1 MAQRHVYDAIVI
13 GAGTNGLVAAAYL
26 AREGLDV
33 IVLERR
39 HTVGGAASTEE
50 IFPGYQVS
58 TCSYIVHILQDEVV
72 VDLGLLGHGLKLL
85 RLDPKAF
92 LPFPDGSKIV
102 FHRSAKRLQDEFARF
117 SADDAVGYREW
128 DAFWTRAGALM
139 NRYFLDPDPPTVDEL
154 VAQTAN
160 SETGKLLHRL
170 INGSLTCLLDET
182 FQSDKAKTAALLPLI
197 VPMKSLDDRG
207 TLLSAAATQAARFTS
222 HVGLPIGGM
231 GAVSQAMARSAEAV
245 GAHIRTGAD
254 VRRILVDHSRVVGV
268 ELADGQQLRAGTVL
282 SNAHPR
288 VTFEGLLESGAVA
301 QSTLDAVRAM
311 NTDSASMKFHAIVS
325 ELPDF
330 SRWLGDGDGREL
342 VQFYI
347 CPSVG
352 YFRAV
357 VDSSAAGELARQPVL
372 AVQIPTIYDR
382 TLTAVDGHHIVS
394 AAVRHMPA
402 KPRASSW
409 AESRAE
415 MAGRIIALLS
425 EYAPNFERSVLD
437 WVLYTPDDLEAR
449 LGMVDGMVHHLAHV
463 PSQLLG
469 DRGFGHGGYRTPLAG
484 LYLCGPAAHP
494 GGEVSGAPGHN
505 AAAVVIADLRGRQ
518 APANEKNGSVQPQD
532 TSAPPDC

>member
-1 MAQRHVYDAIVI
+1 LAQRHSYDVITI

-26 AREGLDV
+26 ARAGLDV
-33 IVLERR
+33 VVLERR

-58 TCSYIVHILQDEVV
+58 TCSYIVHILQDKVV
-72 VDLGLLGHGLKLL
+72 DDLGLLRHGLQLL

-102 FHRSAKRLQDEFARF
+102 FYRSASRLLDEFARF
-117 SADDAVGYREW
+117 SADDADGFRKW

-139 NRYFLDPDPPTVDEL
+139 NRYFLDSSPPTVDEL
-154 VAQTAN
+154 LASTVA
-160 SETGKLLHRL
+160 SDTGELLDRLLH
-170 INGSLTCLLDET
+170 GSIAGLLDESFT
-182 FQSDKAKTAALLPLI
+182 SDQAKVAALLPLI
-197 VPMKSLDDRG
+197 APMKSLDDAG

-231 GAVSQAMARSAEAV
+231 GALSHAMARSAEAA

-254 VRRILVDHSRVVGV
+254 VHRILVDHSRAVGV
-268 ELADGQQLRAGTVL
+268 ELADGQQLRARAVL
-282 SNAHPR
+282 SNAHPKT
-288 VTFEGLLESGAVA
+288 VFEKLLEPGAVSH
-301 QSTLDAVRAM
+301 STLDTVRAM

-330 SRWLGDGDGREL
+330 TRWLGDGDGREL

-347 CPSVG
+347 CPSVE

-357 VDSSAAGELARQPVL
+357 VDTSAAGELPGQPVL

-382 TLTAVDGHHIVS
+382 TLTSVNGHHIVS

-402 KPRASSW
+402 KPRGSSW

-415 MAGRIIALLS
+415 MARRIIALLT

-449 LGMVDGMVHHLAHV
+449 LGMVDGMVHHLTHI

-469 DRGFGHGGYRTPLAG
+469 DRGFGRGGYRTPLAG

-505 AAAVVIADLRGRQ
+505 AAAVVIGDLRDRS
-518 APANEKNGSVQPQD
+518 PA
-532 TSAPPDC
+532 

>member
-1 MAQRHVYDAIVI
+1 MAQRHSYDAIII
-13 GAGTNGLVAAAYL
+13 GVGTNGLVTAAYL

-58 TCSYIVHILQDEVV
+58 TCSYIVHILQDKVV
-72 VDLGLLGHGLKLL
+72 ADLDLFGHGLELL

-102 FHRSAKRLQDEFARF
+102 FHRSARKLLAEFAQF
-117 SADDAVGYREW
+117 SADDAAGYQEW

-139 NRYFLDPDPPTVDEL
+139 NRFFLDPDPPTVGEL
-154 VAQTAN
+154 VATAAD
-160 SETGKLLHRL
+160 SDTGELLDRL
-170 INGSLTCLLDET
+170 IHGSVAGLLDDT
-182 FQSDKAKTAALLPLI
+182 FTSDQAKTAALLPLI
-197 VPMKSLDDRG
+197 APMKSLDDKG

-222 HVGLPIGGM
+222 HVGLPVGGM
-231 GAVSQAMARSAEAV
+231 GAVSQAMSRSAEAA

-254 VRRILVDHSRVVGV
+254 VRRILVDDARAAGV
-268 ELADGQQLRAGTVL
+268 ELADGQQLRAGAVL
-282 SNAHPR
+282 SNAHPKI
-288 VTFEGLLESGAVA
+288 TFEKLLEPGAVPPSA
-301 QSTLDAVRAM
+301 LDSVRAM
-311 NTDSASMKFHAIVS
+311 TTDSASMKFHAIVS

-330 SRWLGDGDGREL
+330 TRWLGDGDSRAL
-342 VQFYI
+342 AQFYI
-347 CPSVG
+347 CPSVD

-357 VDSSAAGELARQPVL
+357 VDSSAAGELPGQPVL

-382 TLTAVDGHHIVS
+382 TLTAMDGHHIVS
-394 AAVRHMPA
+394 AAIRHMPA
-402 KPRASSW
+402 KPRGSSW

-415 MAGRIIALLS
+415 MARRVIALLT

-449 LGMVDGMVHHLAHV
+449 LGMVDGMVHHLTHA

-469 DRGFGHGGYRTPLAG
+469 DRGFGRGGYRTPVAG
-484 LYLCGPAAHP
+484 LYLCGPGAHP

-505 AAAVVIADLRGRQ
+505 AAAVVIADLRAGQ
-518 APANEKNGSVQPQD
+518 APGR
-532 TSAPPDC
+532 